1 MTGATVVVTGGTVV
15 VGVVVVTGATVVVT
29 GGGGGG
35 AAPPQMPC
43 PLKLNAVTCGNEANL
58 IPYPRLRVDPAFC
71 LFVTIYIR
79 TVIPNPSAIFL
90 FLYKCFL
97 T

>member
-1 MTGATVVVTGGTVV
+1 MTGATVA
-15 VGVVVVTGATVVVT
+15 VTGATVVVT

-43 PLKLNAVTCGNEANL
+43 PLKLNAVTCGNEAKP

-71 LFVTIYIR
+71 LFATVSIYIR
-79 TVIPNPSAIFL
+79 TVSSCLMPNPSAIF
-90 FLYKCFL
+90 FCSCTNVF
-97 T
+97 

>member
-1 MTGATVVVTGGTVV
+1 MTGASVVVTGGTVV

-43 PLKLNAVTCGNEANL
+43 PLKLNAVTCGNEAKP

-71 LFVTIYIR
+71 LFVTIYI
-79 TVIPNPSAIFL
+79 L
-90 FLYKCFL
+90 GQ
-97 T
+97 

>member
-43 PLKLNAVTCGNEANL
+43 PLKLNAVTCGTAATCGHGNDVKP
-58 IPYPRLRVDPAFC
+58 IPYPRFRIDPAFC
-71 LFVTIYIR
+71 LLITVYIY
-79 TVIPNPSAIFL
+79 
-90 FLYKCFL
+90 
-97 T
+97 

>member
-1 MTGATVVVTGGTVV
+1 MIIPEVVVTGAT
-15 VGVVVVTGATVVVT
+15 VVVTGATVVVT

-43 PLKLNAVTCGNEANL
+43 PLKLNAVTCGNEAKP

-71 LFVTIYIR
+71 LFAKYIY
-79 TVIPNPSAIFL
+79 
-90 FLYKCFL
+90 
-97 T
+97 